1 MIKNKGILNLDF
13 SKTVIVKHKRSMV
26 NVFELF
32 YEFDGVCNYNG
43 DDEQGTG
50 ATGSILLTE
59 SEIET
64 KRCLNF
70 IIRYFGNM
78 IMNNW
83 IFLRISLVKYKRSKG
98 YRIR

>member
-64 KRCLNF
+64 KRCLNY
-70 IIRYFGNM
+70 IINYF
-78 IMNNW
+78 
-83 IFLRISLVKYKRSKG
+83 FQYEHELVFFKEYPLSNIKG
-98 YRIR
+98 PS